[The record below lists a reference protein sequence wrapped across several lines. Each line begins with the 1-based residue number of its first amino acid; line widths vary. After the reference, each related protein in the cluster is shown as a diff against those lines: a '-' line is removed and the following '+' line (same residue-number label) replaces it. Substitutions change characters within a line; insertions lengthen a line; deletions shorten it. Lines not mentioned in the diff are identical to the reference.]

1 MTQGASVGA
10 GRWGS
15 EIWGKIAKIFPKHG
29 GSTPC
34 NPADTCYTD
43 GQSMQL
49 IESSPPSRPPVVL
62 DSPTL
67 GKEIKVFVERHQAAV
82 AEMIQSG
89 DDRAGSEASARWSR
103 AFDGLLSSMFCALRG
118 TVGNDRTWKTLSLA
132 AVGSYGRSNLGYRSD
147 LDVRL
152 LCDNPKRASEIAEA
166 LLYPLW
172 DAGLQIG
179 HQVVTVSDTLSLAK
193 KDLATATTLLDW
205 RQLAGDSGPVDKLQ
219 DKAFDSIFSPR
230 NLPRFLHDLR
240 QQAIERWD
248 RFGDSVYLLEP
259 DVKNGQGGLRDL
271 DIVHWTARARWRVKS
286 LHELVELGVL
296 VPEELA
302 NIKAAALFLARV
314 RNILHFN
321 SPRRTERLG
330 FEVQEIVAGKMGYG
344 KGGAACEAMMSDYYR
359 HARIVSNTR
368 ESLILRAQPPPKK
381 KPKETDLGGGIL
393 KLGDAVAVAEPEK
406 IVDQPVLALR
416 AYWEAVHRDL
426 PIDRMTREEIVQALN
441 DESVCERLRAD
452 PEAATLFRRLVRQ
465 PRVVKFKRNSTL
477 SEFHDVGLL
486 LAMIPEFRPVVGRVH
501 HDIYHVYTVDVHSI
515 AAVDRLR
522 KFRRGELSNE
532 HRIASRLAADMARPQ
547 VLYMATLL
555 HDIGKD
561 TGGRDHGERGAV
573 LARGILERLG
583 VQEHDIVEIQHLIRK
598 HLRMYHVA
606 SRRDI
611 DDPLTIEDFRGEVHG
626 PEGLKELY
634 LLTLCDVA
642 TTSPSA
648 LTDWKSRM
656 LEELYVSTRRSF
668 EGLPN
673 YTEERAA
680 TLRKATLRLAASE
693 SERKFLHHYLSTV
706 PNRYM
711 YANEPSEIV
720 QHSRAAEKSE
730 GNVAY
735 VDIIGERSPYVEL
748 AFFVD
753 DKPGALKLVTAAI
766 AANKLRVVGAQLYSW
781 VDRNQR
787 QRVIDIFWV
796 RGGRDVQGV
805 RRVLSR
811 LRADLEKLV
820 AEEVDPDELIESRKG
835 TRLKDR
841 PSPDV
846 PVFVNFDNRSSSRYT
861 VIEVLSEDQ
870 HALLY
875 RLSKALRDEGL
886 SVAVAKINTEGNAV
900 ADVFYVC
907 DRDGKKLEDAD
918 RLESLESR
926 LRRAVTKEEE

>member
-1 MTQGASVGA
+1 
-10 GRWGS
+10 
-15 EIWGKIAKIFPKHG
+15 
-29 GSTPC
+29 
-34 NPADTCYTD
+34 
-43 GQSMQL
+43 MQIL
-49 IESSPPSRPPVVL
+49 ESSPPSRPPVAL
-62 DSPTL
+62 NSPTL
-67 GKEIKVFVERHQAAV
+67 GREIKVFVDRHQATV
-82 AEMIQSG
+82 AELIESG
-89 DDRAGSEASARWSR
+89 DERAGAEASVRWSR
-103 AFDGLLSSMFCALRG
+103 AFDGLLCSMFCALRG
-118 TVGNDRTWKTLSLA
+118 TVGDDKTWKSLSLA

-152 LCDNPKRASEIAEA
+152 LCDDPKKAHKIAEA

-179 HQVVTVSDTLSLAK
+179 HQVVTISETLSLAK
-193 KDLATATTLLDW
+193 KDLPTATTLLDW
-205 RQLAGDSGPVDKLQ
+205 RLLAGDSKQVGKLQ
-219 DKAFDSIFSPR
+219 EKAFDSIFSQR
-230 NLPRFLHDLR
+230 NLGKFLEDMR
-240 QQAIERWD
+240 QQALERWD

-271 DIVHWTARARWRVKS
+271 DIVNWTAQARWRVKKFD
-286 LHELVELGVL
+286 ELVALGVL

-302 NIKAAALFLARV
+302 NIKAAATFLARV

-321 SPRRTERLG
+321 SPRRTERLS
-330 FEVQEIVAGKMGYG
+330 FEAQEIVAKKMGYG
-344 KGGAACEAMMSDYYR
+344 RGGAGCEAMMSDYYR
-359 HARIVSNTR
+359 HARAVSNAR
-368 ESLILRAQPPPKK
+368 ESLIIRAQPLPKK
-381 KPKETDLGGGIL
+381 KPKQTALGGGVL
-393 KLGDAVAVAEPEK
+393 QLGDSISIEQPEK
-406 IVDQPVLALR
+406 IAAEPVLALR

-426 PIDRMTREEIVQALN
+426 PMDRMTREFIARAMN
-441 DESVCERLRAD
+441 DEAVCERLRSD

-477 SEFHDVGLL
+477 SEFHDVGIL

-522 KFRRGELSNE
+522 KFRRGELTNE

-547 VLYMATLL
+547 VLYMAALL

-561 TGGRDHGERGAV
+561 TGGRDHGERGAH
-573 LARGILERLG
+573 LARIILERLG
-583 VQEHDIVEIQHLIRK
+583 VQEHDIVEILHLIRK

-611 DDPLTIEDFRGEVHG
+611 DDPLTIEGFRNEVHG

-642 TTSPSA
+642 TTSPAA
-648 LTDWKSRM
+648 LTAWKSRM

-680 TLRKATLRLAASE
+680 SLRQATLRLCSNEADRPFIE
-693 SERKFLHHYLSTV
+693 HYLATV

-720 QHSRAAEKSE
+720 GHARLAEKSE
-730 GNVAY
+730 GTVAY
-735 VDIIGERSPYVEL
+735 IDILSARSPYVEL
-748 AFFVD
+748 AFIAD
-753 DKPGALKLVTAAI
+753 DKPGVLQLITASI
-766 AANKLRVVGAQLYSW
+766 AASKLRVVAAQLYSW
-781 VDRNQR
+781 VDRDGR
-787 QRVIDIFWV
+787 ARVMDIFWV
-796 RGGRDVQGV
+796 RGGRDVEQV
-805 RRVLSR
+805 KRCLPR
-811 LRADLEKLV
+811 LRTDLEKLV
-820 AEEVDPDELIESRKG
+820 AGETDPSGLIG
-835 TRLKDR
+835 TRTGSRLSER

-846 PVFVNFDNRSSSRYT
+846 PVFIDFDNRCSSEYT
-861 VIEVLSEDQ
+861 VIEVLSQDQ
-870 HALLY
+870 PALLY
-875 RLSKALRDEGL
+875 RLAKALKDEGL

-907 DRDGKKLEDAD
+907 DRDGKKLEEAN
-918 RLESLESR
+918 RLEALESR
-926 LRRAVTKEEE
+926 LRRAVSKESE